1 MKKRVS
7 HPLRLSLQAMAM
19 VSFMLGSVN
28 VQAADAQALATQH
41 LCMSCHKVDGK
52 LVGPGYKEVAA
63 KYKGNAGALAA
74 LTNKVRSGGKGV
86 WGKVPMPPQKEVS
99 DGDLKAILTW
109 VLAQ

>member
-7 HPLRLSLQAMAM
+7 HPVRLSLRAMA
-19 VSFMLGSVN
+19 VSCFMLGSVN
-28 VQAADAQALATQH
+28 VQAADAQALATKH

-63 KYKGNAGALAA
+63 KYKGDAGAMAA
-74 LTNKVRSGGKGV
+74 LTKKVRDGGKGV
-86 WGKVPMPPQKEVS
+86 WGKVAMPPQKAVS
-99 DGDLKAILTW
+99 DDDLKAILTW